1 MNNKHLKRTLKRN
14 AVAYSFVLP
23 DLIGLTL
30 FIIIPIIYA
39 GYISLFNYN
48 FANVKEFIGLQN
60 YITMFHDS
68 RWLESLGKTLKL
80 TAMYVPSLFILSLLC
95 AVLISYIDH
104 KKSSS
109 IIKTSFLIPYAITS
123 VVASCLWEFLLVE
136 KRGFVNVFLTFL
148 GLPMQKFLGSR
159 DQAMACIVIVLL
171 WINLGYNTMLFLSAI
186 KDIPRDYTE
195 AAKID
200 GANKFQIFRSIT
212 FPLIKQTSIFV
223 LITTTI
229 ASFQCLDF
237 IMVMTGGGPAESTE
251 VAALYIYD
259 QSFQLMKAG
268 YASAL
273 SVVLFFALAV
283 FAVVLLKL
291 FNRKDRY

>member
-109 IIKTSFLIPYAITS
+109 IIKTSFLFPYAITS
-123 VVASCLWEFLLVE
+123 VVASCLWKFLLVE
-136 KRGFVNVFLTFL
+136 KRGFVNVFLKFL
-148 GLPMQKFLGSR
+148 GLPMQKFLGSP

>member
-23 DLIGLTL
+23 DLIGLTV

-39 GYISLFNYN
+39 IYISLFNWN

-60 YITMFHDS
+60 YITMFNDS
-68 RWLESLGKTLKL
+68 KWWESLGKTLKL
-80 TAMYVPSLFILSLLC
+80 TAMYVPSLFILALFF

-104 KKSSS
+104 KKSASM
-109 IIKTSFLIPYAITS
+109 IKTSFLMPYAITS
-123 VVASCLWEFLLVE
+123 VIASCLWKFLLVE
-136 KRGFVNVFLTFL
+136 KRGFVNVFLKTF
-148 GLPMQKFLGSR
+148 GLPVQKFLGSP
-159 DQAMACIVIVLL
+159 DQAMACIVVVLL
-171 WINLGYNTMLFLSAI
+171 WINLGYNIILLLSAI
-186 KDIPRDYTE
+186 KDIPKDYME
-195 AAKID
+195 AARID
-200 GANKFQIFRSIT
+200 GANKFQIFWNIT

-237 IMVMTGGGPAESTE
+237 VMVMTGGGPAKTTE
-251 VAALYIYD
+251 VAALYIYN
-259 QSFQLMKAG
+259 QSFNLMKAG

-273 SVVLFFALAV
+273 SVVLFFVLVV
-283 FAVVLLKL
+283 FAVIQLKL
-291 FNRKDRY
+291 INGKD

>member
-23 DLIGLTL
+23 DLIGLTV

-39 GYISLFNYN
+39 IYISLFNWN

-60 YITMFHDS
+60 YITMFNDS
-68 RWLESLGKTLKL
+68 KWWESLGKTLKL
-80 TAMYVPSLFILSLLC
+80 TAMYVPSLFILALFF

-104 KKSSS
+104 KKSASM
-109 IIKTSFLIPYAITS
+109 IKTSFLMPYAITS
-123 VVASCLWEFLLVE
+123 VIASCLWKFLLVE
-136 KRGFVNVFLTFL
+136 KRGFVNMFLKTF
-148 GLPMQKFLGSR
+148 GLPVQKFLGSPG
-159 DQAMACIVIVLL
+159 QAMACIVVVLL
-171 WINLGYNTMLFLSAI
+171 WINLGYNIILLLSAI
-186 KDIPRDYTE
+186 KDIPKDYME
-195 AAKID
+195 AARID
-200 GANKFQIFRSIT
+200 GANKFQIFWNIT

-237 IMVMTGGGPAESTE
+237 IMVMTGGGPAETTE
-251 VAALYIYD
+251 VAALYIYN
-259 QSFQLMKAG
+259 QSFNLMKAG

-273 SVVLFFALAV
+273 SVVLFFVLAV
-283 FAVVLLKL
+283 FAVIQLKL
-291 FNRKDRY
+291 INRKD

>member
-23 DLIGLTL
+23 DLIGLTV

-39 GYISLFNYN
+39 IYISLFNWN

-60 YITMFHDS
+60 YITMFNDS
-68 RWLESLGKTLKL
+68 KWWESLGKTLKL
-80 TAMYVPSLFILSLLC
+80 TAMYVPSLFILALFF

-104 KKSSS
+104 KKSASM
-109 IIKTSFLIPYAITS
+109 IKTSFLMPYAITS
-123 VVASCLWEFLLVE
+123 VIASCLWKFLLVE
-136 KRGFVNVFLTFL
+136 KRGFVNMFLKTF
-148 GLPMQKFLGSR
+148 GLPVQKFLGSP
-159 DQAMACIVIVLL
+159 DQAMACIVVVLL
-171 WINLGYNTMLFLSAI
+171 WINLGYNIILLLSAI
-186 KDIPRDYTE
+186 KDIPKDYME
-195 AAKID
+195 AARID
-200 GANKFQIFRSIT
+200 GANKFQIFWNIT

-237 IMVMTGGGPAESTE
+237 IMVMTGGGPAETTE
-251 VAALYIYD
+251 VAALYIYN
-259 QSFQLMKAG
+259 QSFNLMKAG

-273 SVVLFFALAV
+273 SVVLFFVLAV
-283 FAVVLLKL
+283 FAVIQLKL
-291 FNRKDRY
+291 INRKD

>member
-23 DLIGLTL
+23 DLIGLTV

-39 GYISLFNYN
+39 IYISLFNWN

-60 YITMFHDS
+60 YITMFNDS
-68 RWLESLGKTLKL
+68 KWWESLGKTLKL
-80 TAMYVPSLFILSLLC
+80 TAMYVPSLFILALFF

-104 KKSSS
+104 KKSASM
-109 IIKTSFLIPYAITS
+109 IKTSFLMPYAITS
-123 VVASCLWEFLLVE
+123 VIASCLWKFLLVE
-136 KRGFVNVFLTFL
+136 KRGFVNVFLKTF
-148 GLPMQKFLGSR
+148 GLPVQKFLGSP
-159 DQAMACIVIVLL
+159 DQAMACIVVVLL
-171 WINLGYNTMLFLSAI
+171 WINLGYNIILLLSAI
-186 KDIPRDYTE
+186 KDIPKDYME
-195 AAKID
+195 AARID
-200 GANKFQIFRSIT
+200 GANKFQIFWNIT

-237 IMVMTGGGPAESTE
+237 IMVMTGGGPAETTE
-251 VAALYIYD
+251 VAALYIYN
-259 QSFQLMKAG
+259 QSFNLMKAG

-273 SVVLFFALAV
+273 SVVLFFVLAV
-283 FAVVLLKL
+283 FAVIQLKL
-291 FNRKDRY
+291 INRKD

>member
-23 DLIGLTL
+23 DLIGLTV

-39 GYISLFNYN
+39 IYISLFNWN

-60 YITMFHDS
+60 YITMFNDS
-68 RWLESLGKTLKL
+68 KWWESLGKTLKL
-80 TAMYVPSLFILSLLC
+80 TAMYVPSLFILALFF

-104 KKSSS
+104 KKSASM
-109 IIKTSFLIPYAITS
+109 IKTSFLMPYAITS
-123 VVASCLWEFLLVE
+123 VIASCLWKFLLVE
-136 KRGFVNVFLTFL
+136 KRGFVNVFLKTF
-148 GLPMQKFLGSR
+148 GLPVQKFLGSP
-159 DQAMACIVIVLL
+159 DQAMACIVVVLL
-171 WINLGYNTMLFLSAI
+171 WINLGYNVILLLSAI
-186 KDIPRDYTE
+186 KDIPKDYME
-195 AAKID
+195 AARID
-200 GANKFQIFRSIT
+200 GANKFQIFWNIT

-237 IMVMTGGGPAESTE
+237 IMVMTGGGPAETTE
-251 VAALYIYD
+251 VAALYIYN
-259 QSFQLMKAG
+259 QSFNLMKAG

-273 SVVLFFALAV
+273 SVVLFFVLAV
-283 FAVVLLKL
+283 FAVIQLKL
-291 FNRKDRY
+291 INRKD